1 MIPRHRLPTF
11 AAVLALPLI
20 AGAVVPASAQTG
32 VANPQAVMPVPEVV
46 PPSAAAPSP
55 ALRLPLA
62 VGHDVQ
68 LLTLDFADGS
78 GGGVVSAT
86 GATSSDR
93 GPVGRF
99 FDSIAY
105 WTDYIFTTV
114 TRGLTPPSPETF
126 AKSMRSKDPND
137 FWKLVGDAGYKLKEI
152 STDVGVV
159 PDVGFRFKYVRELSD
174 GDVNWLERK
183 LDHHADKFGDPLSVI
198 QRTII
203 YTLLSVNSSDM
214 YYVDELKVK
223 LLPLPKAEFSLMPWD
238 SGLSEEHDTLLR
250 AIQGKKR
257 TKRKPT
263 EEDSHY

>member
-1 MIPRHRLPTF
+1 MIPRHRLRSL
-11 AAVLALPLI
+11 AAALAVPLM
-20 AGAVVPASAQTG
+20 AGAVLPAAAQTG
-32 VANPQAVMPVPEVV
+32 AVRPQAATPAPEVV
-46 PPSAAAPSP
+46 PPSAVPP
-55 ALRLPLA
+55 ASGHPA
-62 VGHDVQ
+62 WAGHDIQV
-68 LLTLDFADGS
+68 LTLDFADVSDAGPV
-78 GGGVVSAT
+78 GGVQVV
-86 GATSSDR
+86 R
-93 GPVGRF
+93 GPVGQF
-99 FDSIAY
+99 FDAVAY
-105 WTDYIFTTV
+105 WADYIFTTI

-126 AKSMRSKDPND
+126 AKTMRSKDPND

-183 LDHHADKFGDPLSVI
+183 LDHHAEKFKDPLSVI

-257 TKRKPT
+257 TKRKPA